1 VQSTI
6 EGRLDAKL
14 LARDVAGLLRV
25 GQTACARY
33 AKSLRAAL
41 RIDAAVAPSVADVLY
56 AAAEARP
63 ADPPKDTGALL
74 ELLLEIVVAH
84 ELRLPAST
92 RAALE
97 AMQIGGKGKSLR
109 QQLLARG

>member
-1 VQSTI
+1 
-6 EGRLDAKL
+6 L
-14 LARDVAGLLRV
+14 
-25 GQTACARY
+25 C
-33 AKSLRAAL
+33 
-41 RIDAAVAPSVADVLY
+41 

-63 ADPPKDTGALL
+63 ADPPKDTAALL

-84 ELRLPAST
+84 ELRLPVST